1 MIDNLDEEKAN
12 NIINSINSIKIPNS
26 ENELINK
33 NIPQDNIQ
41 MNQDDMAY
49 NKNYTNSNEINII
62 NDENKTNNIENKNT
76 EINTNISSS
85 KTLSSEYKHKKKEQK
100 GMKDLAFKFP
110 LQNALSKVEIPFSF
124 QQNLNSQKNNNR
136 FHSYITIKDT
146 PKLYIDISDDNKMD
160 KFLLSNTI
168 ESLKAT
174 NQKQENKLQVIDNN
188 IMQYK
193 NENDML
199 REEIDKL
206 HHEISLSNNNI
217 GHLKTTDY

>member
-1 MIDNLDEEKAN
+1 
-12 NIINSINSIKIPNS
+12 
-26 ENELINK
+26 
-33 NIPQDNIQ
+33 
-41 MNQDDMAY
+41 
-49 NKNYTNSNEINII
+49 
-62 NDENKTNNIENKNT
+62 
-76 EINTNISSS
+76 
-85 KTLSSEYKHKKKEQK
+85 
-100 GMKDLAFKFP
+100 MKDLAFKFP

-174 NQKQENKLQVIDNN
+174 NQKQENKLQAIDNN

-193 NENDML
+193 SENDLL
-199 REEIDKL
+199 REEIEKL

-217 GHLKTTDY
+217 GHLKTTIEQINLNNDKIINEMNQKIKEKNDMYLNLKKNYEDIEKEIENNKSEESKKEILFKIKEEINTIQKIIIII